1 MCQAKTIAGREVEC
15 AKRHY
20 FNDLAAAES
29 SSAKAGLGSG
39 DTFSAEITVQRVD
52 GCVEYEVTVRARFQM
67 ALDLNFDGLG
77 EPSL

>member
-1 MCQAKTIAGREVEC
+1 
-15 AKRHY
+15 
-20 FNDLAAAES
+20 
-29 SSAKAGLGSG
+29 LGSG